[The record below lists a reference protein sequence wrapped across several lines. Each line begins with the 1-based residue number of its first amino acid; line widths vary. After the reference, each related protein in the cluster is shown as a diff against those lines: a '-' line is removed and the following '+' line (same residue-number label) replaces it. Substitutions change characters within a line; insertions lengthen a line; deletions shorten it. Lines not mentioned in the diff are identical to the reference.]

1 LLESIAQRDDRMNDF
16 LVAASPWVGATA
28 AVLTTICW
36 LPQAVRLV
44 RHKDTRAISLTT
56 NLVFFTGL
64 TFWLLYGIAIVDWP
78 LIASNAVSM
87 VFTSVIV
94 AMKLR
99 HG

>member
-1 LLESIAQRDDRMNDF
+1 MNEMLLSAT
-16 LVAASPWVGATA
+16 PWIGGIG

-36 LPQAVRLV
+36 LPQAVKLV

-56 NLVFFTGL
+56 NLVFSIGL
-64 TFWLLYGIAIVDWP
+64 IFWLVYGIAIVDWP
-78 LIASNAVSM
+78 LIGSNAVS
-87 VFTSVIV
+87 VVLTSVIV

>member
-1 LLESIAQRDDRMNDF
+1 MNGMKELLVS
-16 LVAASPWVGATA
+16 ASPWIGGIG

-36 LPQAVRLV
+36 LPQAMQVV
-44 RHKDTRAISLTT
+44 RHKDTRAISLTA
-56 NLVFFTGL
+56 NL
-64 TFWLLYGIAIVDWP
+64 TFGIGLMFWLVYGIVITDWP
-78 LIASNAVSM
+78 LIGSNAVSV

>member
-1 LLESIAQRDDRMNDF
+1 MNELLVS
-16 LVAASPWVGATA
+16 ASSWIGAIA

-36 LPQAVRLV
+36 LPQAMQVV

-56 NLVFFTGL
+56 NLIFGVGL
-64 TFWLLYGIAIVDWP
+64 IFWLVYGIAIADWP
-78 LIASNAVSM
+78 LIGSDAVSM